1 MTPMAPPSLGEAS
14 CRESPPSALPAGC
27 RVVAC
32 VTSDAACFAAAGWQA
47 TSPVGGAVAVG
58 VHPAL
63 VLMLGGG
70 TRGAPFALDS
80 PAQLD
85 SLVVIKVGSWFVFPS
100 EGLPDPSPPPMLAV
114 SSSIRSVTADVSTLE
129 LFMESVSVPGVAPG
143 AGLMGKAAGDGD
155 PLEPIDVCW
164 GSRRLLSCI
173 FVTSSGLLVGRG

>member
-1 MTPMAPPSLGEAS
+1 MMPMAPPSLGEAS

-63 VLMLGGG
+63 VLMLGEG
-70 TRGAPFALDS
+70 TRGARFALGS
-80 PAQLD
+80 PSQLD

-100 EGLPDPSPPPMLAV
+100 EGLPDPSPPPMLAA
-114 SSSIRSVTADVSTLE
+114 SSSICSVTADVSTLE
-129 LFMESVSVPGVAPG
+129 LFMESVSVPGIAPG
-143 AGLMGKAAGDGD
+143 AGLVGKAAEDGYT
-155 PLEPIDVCW
+155 LEPIDVCW
-164 GSRRLLSCI
+164 GS
-173 FVTSSGLLVGRG
+173 